1 MRHGEEGVA
10 MPAYAVGLYNM
21 QDRSWLPAYQ
31 EKVTALIAKHGG
43 RYIARASKCPW
54 MVLEGKDY
62 PITGITII
70 EFPSMEHAK
79 AWHRDPEYAPFIKL
93 RQAGSQL
100 DLMLVEGCDG

>member
-1 MRHGEEGVA
+1 MK
-10 MPAYAVGLYNM
+10 AYAVGLYDM
-21 QDRSWLPAYQ
+21 RDRSWLPAYK

-43 RYIARASKCPW
+43 RYIARASNCPW
-54 MVLEGKDY
+54 TVLEGKHY

-79 AWHRDPEYAPFIKL
+79 AWHSDPEYVPFIRL

>member
-1 MRHGEEGVA
+1 

-31 EKVTALIAKHGG
+31 EKVTELIAKHGG

-100 DLMLVEGCDG
+100 DLMLVEGWDG

>member
-1 MRHGEEGVA
+1 MRHRKGGVA

>member
-1 MRHGEEGVA
+1 MRHATRERGVA

-21 QDRSWLPAYQ
+21 QDRSWLPTYQ

-100 DLMLVEGCDG
+100 DLML